1 MAGSQTLRFDIIGDG
16 SSATRAFRDTATS
29 AALAARGAKQLSDTL
44 AIQSKTAQ
52 VSASATVSLAKSDDI
67 LAAAQAALSGATDE
81 ASGSLGA
88 MKLKLDELNGK
99 VAAARVSLEGDK
111 EAQARLDAISSRLT
125 DLDHK
130 TSTPDLDIQG
140 VAKATAEL
148 SAVDVALDKVGGS
161 GGSAAGAS
169 SSLGLL
175 ASPMGALA
183 GAGVA
188 LSPVLVTAAVGLGG
202 FGAAAVGAAR
212 PILAAAQA
220 AGGLQGNLQTLN
232 PQQQQAARGLLALE
246 NQYSSFSKAL
256 APEVFSVFNSGLG
269 IASTLLH
276 DAEPVAAAAGKGL
289 GSVIDAVNTDLNSA
303 QWQQFFGFMAATAA
317 PDTQLLG
324 AAVGAVADD
333 LPVLLENLQPV
344 GVAVLNVAVAGAKAF
359 AVLDQ
364 SVGKIEDDFAHLGD
378 SADSV
383 GLKLKIPAGNRSI
396 LSLTEQWLGVGK
408 AADAA
413 VTAQQQAAA
422 EQKAAVTAASDLSG
436 NLAVLEA
443 RYGLTASQAQSLV
456 TAAGQTDKALQ
467 GSGSSATSALAAIE
481 GYANASLNAQTPT
494 QQLAGDIAVLDND
507 TLGATAQLNAFTDAF
522 NLLVGNSV
530 SDQQAVLATSQAF
543 QALVAEVKNSGSQ
556 SLTSQSDFLAYVSSI
571 GQGLSTLEK
580 NGASVSQVN
589 AYYQVNID
597 RLNSLHNLTPAQ
609 RADIQGL
616 TKDYN
621 VWANSTAGLNSQTA
635 TAAGTIKNAFTAN
648 LKSLGDLTPGI
659 SGDVNNL
666 AASVLKTGTTS
677 ASTAGDR
684 AKLIA
689 DLRQSG
695 LSAADSRAFVDNLQ
709 TSIND
714 LRGKTVDVGVHGS
727 GSGTITVG
735 TQGLSSNLVDSI
747 LLRGLAG
754 GGQVPGSG
762 NRDSYVAA
770 LTPGEVVVPKGMVA
784 AGAVDHLRGK
794 LPGFAAGGLV
804 GLVPGTAQA
813 VGGES
818 AAVLRA
824 QAGAIVQSQLNAI
837 KKSQA
842 AALAAQLAAGS
853 PVPYNSVAGVTQ
865 WEPDVARVLGML
877 GLPQADLPTVMSQ
890 ILTESGGNPNAI
902 NLTDINAQNGDPSKG
917 LLQVIS
923 ETFAA
928 YRNPSLSANIFDP
941 EANLYAGVNYAV
953 HRYGNP
959 GWLSVLGHGHGYA
972 NGTSSAR
979 AGLAVVGERGPEL
992 VNFRGGEQVI
1002 PGQFIPG
1009 GRGGGAVEVHL
1020 HNEGVIGSPQELQR
1034 WLLES
1039 TRALARTRGGGDVQ
1053 RAFGRS

>member
-16 SSATRAFRDTATS
+16 SSASTAFRQVATDS
-29 AALAARGAKQLSDTL
+29 ALAARGAKQLSDTL
-44 AIQSKTAQ
+44 AIQSKTTR
-52 VSASATVSLAKSDDI
+52 ASADATLSLAKSDDI
-67 LAAAQAALSGATDE
+67 LAAAEAALAGSTDE
-81 ASGSLGA
+81 ATGSLGA

-99 VAAARVSLEGDK
+99 VAAARVSLDGNK
-111 EAQARLDAISSRLT
+111 EAQAQLDAISSRLV

-130 TSTPDLDIQG
+130 TSTPNLDIQG

-148 SAVDVALDKVGGS
+148 SAVDVALDKVGGQ
-161 GGSAAGAS
+161 GGSAAGAE

-175 ASPMGALA
+175 ASPMGILV

-188 LSPVLVTAAVGLGG
+188 LAPVLLTVGTGLGG
-202 FGAAAVGAAR
+202 LAAAAISTVT
-212 PILAAAQA
+212 PILAAGTATKA
-220 AGGLQGNLQTLN
+220 
-232 PQQQQAARGLLALE
+232 QQQALAGLDPAQRAAYTSLGALKT
-246 NQYSSFSKAL
+246 QFSGFSKAL
-256 APEVFSVFNSGLG
+256 EPEVISVFNQGLKLAG
-269 IASTLLH
+269 GLLG
-276 DAEPVAAAAGKGL
+276 DVEPVAASTGKALSGL
-289 GSVIDAVNTDLNSA
+289 VGDIGADLKTQ
-303 QWQQFFGFMAATAA
+303 QWQSFFGFMAQSAG
-317 PDTQLLG
+317 PDIQLVGSLFINLLNDLPQLL
-324 AAVGAVADD
+324 
-333 LPVLLENLQPV
+333 EELQPV
-344 GVAVLNVAVAGAKAF
+344 AQGLLTVASDAALALKALDTLNPSLSATSVQAAAVQQNSGNMFTRFLASSKVVISDITGIGKVSGDAATGTMSVATAS
-359 AVLDQ
+359 D
-364 SVGKIEDDFAHLGD
+364 SLGD
-378 SADSV
+378 SLVA
-383 GLKLKIPAGNRSI
+383 
-396 LSLTEQWLGVGK
+396 
-408 AADAA
+408 
-413 VTAQQQAAA
+413 
-422 EQKAAVTAASDLSG
+422 
-436 NLAVLEA
+436 LEA
-443 RYGLTASQAQSLV
+443 RYGLTAAQAQALV
-456 TAAGQTDKALQ
+456 TAAG
-467 GSGSSATSALAAIE
+467 SSDQALAAGGASARTAMTAIE
-481 GYANASLNAQTPT
+481 GYANANLAAKTPT
-494 QQLAGDIAVLDND
+494 QQLAGDVAVLGNN
-507 TLGATAQLNAFTDAF
+507 TLGAAAQLTAFTNAWDI
-522 NLLVGNSV
+522 LVGNSV

-543 QALVAEVKNSGSQ
+543 AALVGEVKNSGSQ
-556 SLTSQSDFLAYVSSI
+556 SLASQSDFLAYVSSI
-571 GQGLSTLEK
+571 GQGVSTLQK
-580 NGASVSQVN
+580 NGATVATVN
-589 AYYQVNID
+589 AYYQTNID
-597 RLNSLHNLTPAQ
+597 RLNALHNLTPAQ

-616 TKDYN
+616 TKDYD

-695 LSAADSRAFVDNLQ
+695 LSAADARAFVDNLQ

-714 LRGKTVDVGVHGS
+714 LKGKTVDVGVHGS

-770 LTPGEVVVPKGMVA
+770 LTPGELVVPKGMVA

-824 QAGAIVQSQLNAI
+824 QADAIVQAQLNAI

-865 WEPDVARVLGML
+865 WEPDVAQVLGML

-902 NLTDINAQNGDPSKG
+902 NLTDVNAQNGDPSKG

-928 YRNPSLSANIFDP
+928 YRNPSLSANVYDP
-941 EANLYAGVNYAV
+941 LANIYAGVNYAV

-992 VNFRGGEQVI
+992 VNFGGGEQVI
-1002 PGQFIPG
+1002 PHQFIPG
-1009 GRGGGAVEVHL
+1009 GGSGGVHIKL
-1020 HNEGVIGSPQELQR
+1020 ELGDSFR
-1034 WLLES
+1034 
-1039 TRALARTRGGGDVQ
+1039 RAGLTSEQLADIRATVNGLGGNAQ